1 MRRDRPK
8 TEHSILIVSCAL
20 ITMLLTASSCVTRE
34 NELQGVVE
42 HHRRAL
48 RIESIG
54 SSNVIATMSTIQRRI
69 VMAGDRSIPIQLFVP
84 RAEGPLPTVLLLPSS
99 DFVAGDI
106 VTHDRIAR
114 TIAAETP
121 AIVVTPEP
129 ATAPETDW
137 ATILDQIGSVVEW
150 IPTNIGRWNGRS
162 DCIVLIGEGSGG
174 AQAAAISSRYVD
186 QLALVVLVL
195 PVLDLRK
202 DAWTQRPWYAE
213 VVAPNEREAEQR
225 SPLARLPE
233 DAPPTYVLI
242 GSDDP
247 ARGQGMAW
255 ADHLDAIDV
264 PNSLR
269 EIPDQGPLGTEWN
282 TSGGTIIELVLDIAR
297 EMQSICGSG
306 GD

>member
-8 TEHSILIVSCAL
+8 TKRSILKAACGL
-20 ITMLLTASSCVTRE
+20 IATLVATSSCTTQRSD
-34 NELQGVVE
+34 LQGVAE

-54 SSNVIATMSTIQRRI
+54 SSNVIATMSTIQRRV
-69 VMAGDRSIPIQLFVP
+69 VMAGDRPVPIQLFIP

-129 ATAPETDW
+129 DTAPETDW
-137 ATILDQIGSVVEW
+137 ATILDQIGSVVDW
-150 IPTNIGRWNGRS
+150 IPANIGRWNGRT
-162 DCIVLIGEGSGG
+162 DCITLIGEGSGG
-174 AQAAAISSRYVD
+174 AQAAAICSRYVD
-186 QLALVVLVL
+186 HLSLVVLVL
-195 PVLDLRK
+195 PVLDLRM

-213 VVAPNEREAEQR
+213 IVAPNEREAEQR

-233 DAPPTYVLI
+233 HAPPTYILI

-247 ARGQGMAW
+247 AREHGVAW
-255 ADHLDAIDV
+255 AGHLDDIEV

-269 EIPDQGPLGTEWN
+269 ELPGQGPLSSEWN
-282 TSGGTIIELVLDIAR
+282 TSGDATIELVLDIAR
-297 EMQSICGSG
+297 EIQSSCDRG